1 MAQKQKRP
9 SLEEL
14 EQHKSTIAKERAKL
28 ELMKEERAGLRAVA
42 LSSFKQDKSKYF
54 SAEELE
60 ALEAAPAD
68 DVIGMVLDKF
78 EPYYAEVTD
87 AKDAEIAEFEKEL
100 DSNHSNL
107 EKMSEITAFFAD
119 NPDLDEEAFDDFLM
133 NQLPNGTLREIQ
145 SLSVR
150 EGFDK
155 AKALFDEANGATK
168 DDKQELPA
176 DLDDVPGAT
185 ADLENNEDGIEQDDS
200 IANLYGQNK

>member
-1 MAQKQKRP
+1 MAQNQKRP

-28 ELMKEERAGLRAVA
+28 ELMTEEMANMRDVA
-42 LSSFKQDKSKYF
+42 LSTFKQDKSKYF

-78 EPYYAEVTD
+78 EPYVAELTD
-87 AKDAEIAEFEKEL
+87 AKAAEIAEFKKEL

-155 AKALFDEANGATK
+155 ALELFNEANGVK
-168 DDKQELPA
+168 KNDKQELPA